1 MHFKGMSSRLLH
13 GSVDQCLLAIWWSGI
28 PNNVAAVG
36 QWTYDIKVEMVII
49 FCFVTNRPIVIDLR
63 NNDMITGKSRG
74 DQTCT
79 TKTPITEN
87 VEYKGKTL
95 KVGVSVRDV
104 NTKDIININVF
115 SFSCAIWFLL
125 HTALAAIFSC
135 LVLFEIIKAK
145 YLSTRAY
152 VAFHIS
158 FFQCVISCR
167 PC

>member
-1 MHFKGMSSRLLH
+1 MDLWHKSRNGHHFWFLLPT
-13 GSVDQCLLAIWWSGI
+13 GLSWLILEIM
-28 PNNVAAVG
+28 
-36 QWTYDIKVEMVII
+36 T
-49 FCFVTNRPIVIDLR
+49 
-63 NNDMITGKSRG
+63 MITGKSRG